1 MQNLSVE
8 ELSKRMTPER
18 LEKLERAL
26 SLRTR
31 HFTMV
36 LEDLYDPHNISA
48 VVRTCEVF
56 GVQDVH
62 VIEEINSYRIN
73 KSILKGSFKWL
84 DIFRYRSRALCME
97 RLRAKG
103 YRIAVASTNTTRSFH
118 DLDLTVPTAFYLGAE
133 LAGNNPETLAKA
145 DVEFIL
151 PQYGLTESMNV
162 SVAGGVL
169 LARIDEW
176 MRANGGREKWALSGE
191 DRERVRRDWFERQV
205 FGTEE
210 NSPVKIVTA

>member
-84 DIFRYRSRALCME
+84 DIFR
-97 RLRAKG
+97 
-103 YRIAVASTNTTRSFH
+103 
-118 DLDLTVPTAFYLGAE
+118 
-133 LAGNNPETLAKA
+133 
-145 DVEFIL
+145 
-151 PQYGLTESMNV
+151 
-162 SVAGGVL
+162 
-169 LARIDEW
+169 
-176 MRANGGREKWALSGE
+176 
-191 DRERVRRDWFERQV
+191 
-205 FGTEE
+205 
-210 NSPVKIVTA
+210 